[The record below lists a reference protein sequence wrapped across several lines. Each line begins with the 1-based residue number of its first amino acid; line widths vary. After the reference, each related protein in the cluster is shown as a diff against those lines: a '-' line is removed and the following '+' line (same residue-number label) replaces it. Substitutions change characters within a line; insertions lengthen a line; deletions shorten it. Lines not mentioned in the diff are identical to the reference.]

1 MSRLSPPT
9 EPSREWNCNLKLIV
23 AWSAAKTFL
32 FLEKMLTR
40 NLQLT
45 PKMISKS
52 SVPIDLFTAGCVE
65 NLGTDPGLK
74 LQTHN
79 LLYSWKCYRI
89 PFVPVE
95 VKREILAIFP
105 ILLEAL
111 QPHLCQLK
119 YYVSRQI
126 TVYSEARSSVLRCR
140 IKFEVDC
147 NVDIIYIRSSVDSI
161 AILISLFVLINRSS
175 VEESNRFKI
184 SLEGIL
190 CESKKNCKQ
199 FDYIQFKDQMRH

>member
-1 MSRLSPPT
+1 
-9 EPSREWNCNLKLIV
+9 
-23 AWSAAKTFL
+23 
-32 FLEKMLTR
+32 
-40 NLQLT
+40 
-45 PKMISKS
+45 MISKS
-52 SVPIDLFTAGCVE
+52 SVSIDLFTAGCVE

-79 LLYSWKCYRI
+79 LFVEVPSH
-89 PFVPVE
+89 PFLSTVE
-95 VKREILAIFP
+95 VKREILAIFH

-111 QPHLCQLK
+111 QPHLSQLK
-119 YYVSRQI
+119 YYASRQI
-126 TVYSEARSSVLRCR
+126 TVYSEARSGVLRYR

-190 CESKKNCKQ
+190 CE
-199 FDYIQFKDQMRH
+199 

>member
-9 EPSREWNCNLKLIV
+9 EPSREWNCNLKLNV
-23 AWSAAKTFL
+23 AWSAGKTFL
-32 FLEKMLTR
+32 FLEKMSTR
-40 NLQLT
+40 NLQPT

-52 SVPIDLFTAGCVE
+52 SVPIDLFTAGYVE

-74 LQTHN
+74 LQTHKTHN
-79 LLYSWKCYRI
+79 LLYVEVLSH
-89 PFVPVE
+89 PFRSTVE
-95 VKREILAIFP
+95 VKREILAIFH

-111 QPHLCQLK
+111 QPHLSQLK
-119 YYVSRQI
+119 YYVSTQI
-126 TVYSEARSSVLRCR
+126 TVYSEARSSVLRYR

-147 NVDIIYIRSSVDSI
+147 NVDIICIRSSVDSV

-175 VEESNRFKI
+175 VEESNRLKI

-190 CESKKNCKQ
+190 CE
-199 FDYIQFKDQMRH
+199 

>member
-9 EPSREWNCNLKLIV
+9 EPSRELNCNLKLNV
-23 AWSAAKTFL
+23 AWSAVKTFL
-32 FLEKMLTR
+32 FLENMSTR
-40 NLQLT
+40 NLQPT

-52 SVPIDLFTAGCVE
+52 SVPQAIDLFTAGCVE
-65 NLGTDPGLK
+65 NFGTDPGLK

-79 LLYSWKCYRI
+79 LLYSSVELLSH
-89 PFVPVE
+89 PFRSTVE
-95 VKREILAIFP
+95 VKREILAIFH

-111 QPHLCQLK
+111 QPHLSQLK

-126 TVYSEARSSVLRCR
+126 TVYSEARSSVLRYR
-140 IKFEVDC
+140 VKFEVDC

-175 VEESNRFKI
+175 VEESNRFKV

-190 CESKKNCKQ
+190 CE
-199 FDYIQFKDQMRH
+199 

>member
-1 MSRLSPPT
+1 MLS
-9 EPSREWNCNLKLIV
+9 
-23 AWSAAKTFL
+23 
-32 FLEKMLTR
+32 
-40 NLQLT
+40 
-45 PKMISKS
+45 
-52 SVPIDLFTAGCVE
+52 
-65 NLGTDPGLK
+65 
-74 LQTHN
+74 H
-79 LLYSWKCYRI
+79 
-89 PFVPVE
+89 PFRSTVE
-95 VKREILAIFP
+95 VKREILAIFH

-111 QPHLCQLK
+111 QPHLSQLK

-126 TVYSEARSSVLRCR
+126 TVYSEVRSSVLRYR

-190 CESKKNCKQ
+190 CESKKSVNSLIRFSSKIRCDTKPQEFREKQ
-199 FDYIQFKDQMRH
+199 TNGLPSMPRSCSRETFLLND

>member
-1 MSRLSPPT
+1 
-9 EPSREWNCNLKLIV
+9 
-23 AWSAAKTFL
+23 
-32 FLEKMLTR
+32 
-40 NLQLT
+40 
-45 PKMISKS
+45 MISKS

-74 LQTHN
+74 LQTRN
-79 LLYSWKCYRI
+79 LLYSPEVLSH
-89 PFVPVE
+89 PFRSTVE
-95 VKREILAIFP
+95 IKREILAIFH

-111 QPHLCQLK
+111 QPHLSQLK
-119 YYVSRQI
+119 YYISRQI
-126 TVYSEARSSVLRCR
+126 TVYSEARSSVLRYR

-161 AILISLFVLINRSS
+161 AILISLFVLIDRSS

-190 CESKKNCKQ
+190 CE
-199 FDYIQFKDQMRH
+199 

>member
-1 MSRLSPPT
+1 MEVLS
-9 EPSREWNCNLKLIV
+9 
-23 AWSAAKTFL
+23 
-32 FLEKMLTR
+32 
-40 NLQLT
+40 
-45 PKMISKS
+45 
-52 SVPIDLFTAGCVE
+52 
-65 NLGTDPGLK
+65 
-74 LQTHN
+74 H
-79 LLYSWKCYRI
+79 
-89 PFVPVE
+89 PFRSTVE
-95 VKREILAIFP
+95 VKLEILAIFH

-111 QPHLCQLK
+111 QPHISQLK

-126 TVYSEARSSVLRCR
+126 TVYSEDRSSVLRYR

-190 CESKKNCKQ
+190 YCA
-199 FDYIQFKDQMRH
+199 I

>member
-1 MSRLSPPT
+1 
-9 EPSREWNCNLKLIV
+9 
-23 AWSAAKTFL
+23 
-32 FLEKMLTR
+32 
-40 NLQLT
+40 
-45 PKMISKS
+45 MISKS
-52 SVPIDLFTAGCVE
+52 SIPIYLFTTGCVE

-89 PFVPVE
+89 PFVQQ
-95 VKREILAIFP
+95 VKREIKAIFH

-111 QPHLCQLK
+111 QPHLSQLK

-126 TVYSEARSSVLRCR
+126 TVYSEALSSVLRYR
-140 IKFEVDC
+140 IKCEVDC

-190 CESKKNCKQ
+190 CE
-199 FDYIQFKDQMRH
+199 

>member
-1 MSRLSPPT
+1 MLS
-9 EPSREWNCNLKLIV
+9 
-23 AWSAAKTFL
+23 
-32 FLEKMLTR
+32 
-40 NLQLT
+40 
-45 PKMISKS
+45 
-52 SVPIDLFTAGCVE
+52 
-65 NLGTDPGLK
+65 
-74 LQTHN
+74 H
-79 LLYSWKCYRI
+79 
-89 PFVPVE
+89 PFRSTVE
-95 VKREILAIFP
+95 VKREILAIFH

-111 QPHLCQLK
+111 EPHLSQLK

-126 TVYSEARSSVLRCR
+126 TVFSEARSSVLRYR

-190 CESKKNCKQ
+190 CESKKKTVNSLIRFSSKIRCDTKPQESEEFREKQ
-199 FDYIQFKDQMRH
+199 TNGFPSTPRSCGRETFLLND